1 MEAGKEGRH
10 NSCGTRQGQISFTR
24 LSSLCCKS
32 TQGFQSSEADIP
44 LARSKGL
51 GTQYETGN
59 IRTTWRHLFINITM
73 CLSVVF
79 VDRTLLPGL
88 SSRWR
93 KKSTVMEG
101 QEVRVMS
108 MPSLILNRMKGCR
121 GTCQYSRDGVACR
134 RDRVSFHWRLFP
146 GRCAGRGRLWF
157 TLGRRRPFLALRP
170 LRFTLGRRRPLLGSP
185 SFLCTT
191 GHDGA
196 VVRESV
202 RFKK

>member
-1 MEAGKEGRH
+1 MKGEEGAKWKDGSELH
-10 NSCGTRQGQISFTR
+10 GDTCAQTQLTFNSSRCAFS
-24 LSSLCCKS
+24 
-32 TQGFQSSEADIP
+32 
-44 LARSKGL
+44 
-51 GTQYETGN
+51 
-59 IRTTWRHLFINITM
+59 M
-73 CLSVVF
+73 CLLVVF

-134 RDRVSFHWRLFP
+134 RDRVSFHWRLVP
-146 GRCAGRGRLWF
+146 GRCAWRGRLWF
-157 TLGRRRPFLALRP
+157 TLGRRRRFRDLRS
-170 LRFTLGRRRPLLGSP
+170 LWFSLGRRRRLLRCP

-191 GHDGA
+191 YHDGA